1 MAPLRRMLLLAG
13 KDLRTFVR
21 DRMALLF
28 SLAFP
33 LLFVFG
39 FSLLGLTGS
48 EDPLLEVVVATEEE
62 PGSLSAQIIDG
73 MAQNASPSVR
83 RLDPAEARVQVD
95 AGDLPG
101 YILFPAGF
109 SEAVTSGEPTTLQV
123 VADPDAA
130 DQRALLEGVAGA
142 IAREVNERA
151 LTAGTAARLAGE
163 AGSAVD
169 PAQLAQALASVDEAA
184 GPAPGTVTVRIE
196 QVGEVKALEPG
207 DALLPGYLTMFIFF
221 AAGFGGQELIRE
233 RENHTLDRLIA
244 GGVSGPTILAG
255 KWLGTA
261 GRAVVQAIVLWLAG
275 VLLFS
280 ASFGRAP
287 LGSILVTVAMI
298 AASAALTLMA
308 ECLPL
313 MPPRFSPRRSADRRR
328 QTAARSRPFA
338 ACTRCETSSR
348 ALSCSCCSMRRWRR
362 STSRPCS
369 SSMRS
374 SASSHSTRR
383 SKALAVGASRAVSL
397 RWGAGAGRSPLAS
410 ARAGSVLGS
419 RAQPGSASRQASR
432 AAASHPRRR
441 AKSTKGRVTG
451 ASLVGAPGRRGT
463 PPWPR
468 AGSWGR
474 RRGVAPR
481 KPD

>member
-48 EDPLLEVVVATEEE
+48 GDPLLEVVVATEEE

-109 SEAVTSGEPTTLQV
+109 SEALTSGEPTTLQV

-196 QVGEVKALEPG
+196 QVGEVKAIEPG

-244 GGVSGPTILAG
+244 GGVSGTTILAG

-298 AASAALTLMA
+298 AASASFALFIA
-308 ECLPL
+308 AFAP
-313 MPPRFSPRRSADRRR
+313 SIRSADSI
-328 QTAARSRPFA
+328 TVVVSLAFA
-338 ACTRCETSSR
+338 ALGGSWWP
-348 ALSCSCCSMRRWRR
+348 LFIMPQW
-362 STSRPCS
+362 
-369 SSMRS
+369 MQ
-374 SASSHSTRR
+374 
-383 SKALAVGASRAVSL
+383 ALARITPHAWANDAFSRLLLFGADT
-397 RWGAGAGRSPLAS
+397 GD
-410 ARAGSVLGS
+410 VLLDIGVLF
-419 RAQPGSASRQASR
+419 AFAIAF
-432 AAASHPRRR
+432 
-441 AKSTKGRVTG
+441 
-451 ASLVGAPGRRGT
+451 
-463 PPWPR
+463 
-468 AGSWGR
+468 
-474 RRGVAPR
+474 GVAGVAR
-481 KPD
+481 VRLRA

>member
-48 EDPLLEVVVATEEE
+48 EDPLLEVAVATEEG
-62 PGSLSAQIIDG
+62 PGSLSEQIIDG
-73 MAQNASPSVR
+73 MARNASPSVR
-83 RLDPAEARVQVD
+83 RLEPAEARAQVD

-109 SEAVTSGEPTTLQV
+109 SEAVTSGEPTALQV

-163 AGSAVD
+163 AGGAVD
-169 PAQLAQALASVDEAA
+169 PARLAQARASVNEAP
-184 GPAPGTVTVRIE
+184 GPAPGTVTVRVE
-196 QVGEVKALEPG
+196 QVGAVEPPEPG
-207 DALLPGYLTMFIFF
+207 DTLLPGYLTMFIFF
-221 AAGFGGQELIRE
+221 AAGFGGEELIRE

-298 AASAALTLMA
+298 AASASFALFIA
-308 ECLPL
+308 AFAP
-313 MPPRFSPRRSADRRR
+313 SIRSADSI
-328 QTAARSRPFA
+328 TVVVSLAFA
-338 ACTRCETSSR
+338 ALGGSWWP
-348 ALSCSCCSMRRWRR
+348 LFIMPQW
-362 STSRPCS
+362 
-369 SSMRS
+369 MQ
-374 SASSHSTRR
+374 
-383 SKALAVGASRAVSL
+383 ALARITPHAWANDAFSRLLLFGADT
-397 RWGAGAGRSPLAS
+397 GD
-410 ARAGSVLGS
+410 VLLDIGVLF
-419 RAQPGSASRQASR
+419 AFAIAF
-432 AAASHPRRR
+432 
-441 AKSTKGRVTG
+441 
-451 ASLVGAPGRRGT
+451 
-463 PPWPR
+463 
-468 AGSWGR
+468 
-474 RRGVAPR
+474 GVAGVAR
-481 KPD
+481 VRLRA